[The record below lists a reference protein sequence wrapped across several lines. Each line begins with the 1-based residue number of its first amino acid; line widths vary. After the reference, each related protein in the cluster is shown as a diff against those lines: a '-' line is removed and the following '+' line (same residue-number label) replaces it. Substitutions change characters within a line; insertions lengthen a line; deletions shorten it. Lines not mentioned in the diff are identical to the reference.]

1 VPTPPSWK
9 RSRRLLRWKAYLL
22 RRLMAPPGESAS
34 MLACSVLFSSIE
46 SMPVIDICS
55 NEFWRPLLLLDVA
68 VAMRAPSVVKVEY
81 FGSRPPMRTAVA
93 STSV

>member
-1 VPTPPSWK
+1 
-9 RSRRLLRWKAYLL
+9 
-22 RRLMAPPGESAS
+22 
-34 MLACSVLFSSIE
+34 MLAVSVLFSSIK

-55 NEFWRPLLLLDVA
+55 NEFWRPLLLFDVA

-81 FGSRPPMRTAVA
+81 LGSRPPMRTAVA

>member
-1 VPTPPSWK
+1 M
-9 RSRRLLRWKAYLL
+9 L
-22 RRLMAPPGESAS
+22 PPGESAS
-34 MLACSVLFSSIE
+34 MLAVRVLLNSMD

-55 NEFWRPLLLLDVA
+55 KEFWRPALLFDVA

-81 FGSRPPMRTAVA
+81 FGSRPPMRTCVA